1 MGVLHSIIR
10 SIDRINTWVGKLAGF
25 VALLMVIVVT
35 TDVIM
40 RYAFNT
46 TFVAVQELEWHLFGV
61 LFLIGAGYTLMV
73 DGHVRVDVF
82 YQRLSP
88 KGQAWINLLG
98 VLFFLLPGCYLV
110 LDTSWQFFEMSY
122 RIGEGSPDP
131 GGLPAR
137 WALKSFILIGFTL
150 VTIQGVSM
158 GLKAFLEIIGKPYDD
173 GCGDAQTTGEVV
185 QDTCEMKNGEGA

>member
-1 MGVLHSIIR
+1 MGALTGIIR
-10 SIDRINTWVGKLAGF
+10 TIDRLNLWVGKLAGY
-25 VALLMVIVVT
+25 VALLMVLVVT

-40 RYAFNT
+40 RYLFNI

-61 LFLIGAGYTLMV
+61 LFLLGAGYTLMV

-88 KGQAWINLLG
+88 KGRAWINLIG
-98 VLFFLLPGCYLV
+98 VLLFLLPGCFLV
-110 LDTSWQFFEMSY
+110 LETSWKFFLEAL

-137 WALKSFILIGFTL
+137 YVLKFFIPFGFSL
-150 VTIQGVSM
+150 VMLQGVSM
-158 GLKAFLEIIGKPYDD
+158 GLKAFLEIIGKPYADPN
-173 GCGDAQTTGEVV
+173 AEEQGEVV
-185 QDTCEMKNGEGA
+185 